1 MKLDK
6 RRDKPQ
12 SHGDTESPIEDKEIM
27 FSGSVPL
34 CLGGDAR
41 ER

>member
-6 RRDKPQ
+6 LRRR
-12 SHGDTESPIEDKEIM
+12 GDTEKLVRNKEIM

-34 CLGGDAR
+34 CLRGDER